1 MSKFYTALVSNEG
14 LDAIRSDFKILIKA
28 DSIAQARAGAA
39 ARIITV
45 ERATDSEIFEAGR
58 NGNLVLNLSDVPT
71 DDDQHA
77 LPFVES
83 PLPQVASH
91 AVDMTQPSA
100 HDGTVEGGVHFTG
113 HGMTGPKSGS
123 APAWLPRNEPATET
137 GD

>member
-28 DSIAQARAGAA
+28 DSLAQARVGAA

-58 NGNLVLNLSDVPT
+58 NGNVVLNLSDAPT
-71 DDDQHA
+71 DTDQQS
-77 LPFVES
+77 LPFIGVD
-83 PLPQVASH
+83 PAIDGNDTTVF
-91 AVDMTQPSA
+91 VDMTQPSA
-100 HDGTVEGGVHFTG
+100 HDGTVERDPLLIGETR
-113 HGMTGPKSGS
+113 SGS